1 MAAWSGIT
9 RSCGRG
15 ASAGSPGEP
24 YPGTLPTRDPLE
36 SPPPSTLLQV
46 LRLDCVPSRPYPS
59 PPSPP
64 IPDPRIPGSRTS
76 SGVGVWV
83 RRSGFCPKCHFKG

>member
-24 YPGTLPTRDPLE
+24 YPGNLPTRDPLE

-46 LRLDCVPSRPYPS
+46 LRLDCVPYWNLS
-59 PPSPP
+59 PRAPTPPHPPPRSP
-64 IPDPRIPGSRTS
+64 IPGFRDPVLAAAWECG
-76 SGVGVWV
+76 
-83 RRSGFCPKCHFKG
+83 